1 MKHPA
6 MRRLGWA
13 ALLAA
18 VLLLSA
24 CEARSISDSGY
35 AGDGGYDG
43 GRGNPLYKG
52 EISEFDLLGID
63 VSRPASDEEIA
74 QQLAQH
80 SRVGLRK
87 GGSMMVIQSG
97 ALMPDDQMVT
107 ALDRYF
113 AVVPFSGVPLVRLEA
128 ASYASNSV
136 SPKLTDERVT
146 NYARA
151 LRLAAA
157 KSGAEVIFCYWG
169 VLDSAVEHEATKVV
183 SWVPLVGSV
192 IPDETQL
199 MRIRLKVALIDVR
212 SGHWSMFAP
221 AAFVD
226 RALSA
231 SLIRAQSDQKQVALL
246 KEKAYKAAVEAFVA
260 KYAG

>member
-1 MKHPA
+1 MA
-6 MRRLGWA
+6 
-13 ALLAA
+13 
-18 VLLLSA
+18 
-24 CEARSISDSGY
+24 
-35 AGDGGYDG
+35 
-43 GRGNPLYKG
+43 
-52 EISEFDLLGID
+52 
-63 VSRPASDEEIA
+63 
-74 QQLAQH
+74 
-80 SRVGLRK
+80 
-87 GGSMMVIQSG
+87 IQSG
-97 ALMPDDQMVT
+97 APLPDDQMVT

-128 ASYASNSV
+128 ASYAANGV
-136 SPKLTDERVT
+136 SPKLTDERIT

-169 VLDSAVEHEATKVV
+169 VIDSAVEREATKVV

-212 SGHWSMFAP
+212 SGQWSMFAP
-221 AAFVD
+221 EAFVD
-226 RALSA
+226 SALSA
-231 SLIRAQSDQKQVALL
+231 ALIRAQSDQRQVAQL

-260 KYAG
+260 RYVS